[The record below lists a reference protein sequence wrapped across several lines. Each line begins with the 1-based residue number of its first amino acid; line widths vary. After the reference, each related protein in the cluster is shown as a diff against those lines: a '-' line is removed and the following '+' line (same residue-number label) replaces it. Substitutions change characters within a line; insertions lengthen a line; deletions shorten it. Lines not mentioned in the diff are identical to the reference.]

1 MREIFDDLK
10 NTIWQD
16 DRILAFRQLA
26 IDEGFEISDRERF
39 GNHSDK

>member
-16 DRILAFRQLA
+16 DRILAFRRLA
-26 IDEGFEISDRERF
+26 EAEDF
-39 GNHSDK
+39 GQKVLS